1 MTKFDSLLA
10 RVPRSLEPFGYKQAG
25 PSGIESPDEN
35 QLEQDFSRLA
45 YMFVQDRAAPLM
57 KYMLGFEV
65 VNREE
70 DGSRAVGLFGF
81 KIGKDYY
88 YVPAFFVNN
97 QIKGVDLLFSKRTN
111 MFLPLQEDWINYIV
125 NRQTIELGGQAEDKV
140 QRDFERPNFGFLAR
154 PPIGP
159 KTAEAESDSSL
170 ILAELAR
177 RRAKAK
183 GKIVKLTRGDVT
195 DEEYEDAKKKV
206 AEAEQPWSFKEAW
219 YQLQM
224 QLNEK
229 LEKDAAFQE
238 AWGGLVCSIMKKDLP
253 FEKTGEASPLKTW
266 LEERGGPQAVSVF
279 LNTLTRNHKYA
290 NAALT
295 FYPSVESL
303 YVHQFAPELMRKSAA
318 QIRVTTQVTDYV
330 DGEAKKRLVRDGFT
344 IVDTRP
350 EASKSEAYDIDYE
363 RRFSNPDA
371 SGTYQVLLKDGRTTK
386 AWVFMPSNAAKNGAA
401 VVVEQDKLM
410 YRMAEPGAVYVRDTA
425 TGDTTDAY
433 SKAVAID
440 DMELNTEYV
449 LIDDKGHST
458 GPVEVRAIIAEDDK
472 RTKLRVNWRGT
483 YDIVKRPTYGRDFDT
498 LHGRRY
504 QGECCGNSDM
514 DYIELA
520 DHKGSISRSGT
531 DTLILP
537 SNWKALKL
545 YDKNKG
551 DRLDSYESE
560 RILRDAFQLGTLV
573 DVTEAMTKNSFHKLT
588 VASDDQGLEYYF
600 RVNDNFATRPMGYKQ
615 AYVSLVTRFGLGVP
629 DAETM
634 LTEAASQFKCRRLV
648 KVAQMPSGPMVG
660 VDMPQPNDPSAQ
672 IDPYT
677 GMPMYQMPYEQQM
690 TGSMTGMP
698 PTPDGNQFGINIG
711 GEAEMD
717 SGAQDLAAQAGQLG
731 QKHIFDHASI
741 GGLAKVYDTGAVLDS
756 YVPEL
761 MQSLDRLGRILFLYY
776 WKNEDFAERYGSND
790 IVEMEDLI
798 RSVFKSFGELVLQL
812 RKKAIDKDDSNT
824 VEM

>member
-1 MTKFDSLLA
+1 MTKIFNSLLA
-10 RVPRSLEPFGYKQAG
+10 QVPQSLEPFGYVKQAG
-25 PSGIESPDEN
+25 PGGVESPDEK

-45 YMFVQDRAAPLM
+45 YMFVQDRASPLM

-70 DGSRAVGLFGF
+70 DGSRSVGLFGF

-111 MFLPLQEDWINYIV
+111 MFVPLQEDWINYIV
-125 NRQTIELGGQAEDKV
+125 NRQTIELGGQAEDQV
-140 QRDFERPNFGFLAR
+140 QRDFENPNFDFLAR
-154 PPIGP
+154 PPVGP
-159 KTAEAESDSSL
+159 KSAGADDT
-170 ILAELAR
+170 
-177 RRAKAK
+177 
-183 GKIVKLTRGDVT
+183 
-195 DEEYEDAKKKV
+195 
-206 AEAEQPWSFKEAW
+206 PWSFKEAW

-238 AWGGLVCSIMKKDLP
+238 AWGGLVCSILNKDLP
-253 FEKTGEASPLKTW
+253 FEKTGKASPLKTW
-266 LEERGGPQAVSVF
+266 LEKSGGPKAVSVF
-279 LNTLTRNHKYA
+279 LNTLTRNPKYA

-303 YVHQFAPELMRKSAA
+303 YVHEFAPELMRKRAA
-318 QIRVTTQVTDYV
+318 QIHVTTQVTDYV

-363 RRFSNPDA
+363 RRFGNPDT

-386 AWVFMPSNAAKNGAA
+386 AWIFMPSNAAKNGAC
-401 VVVEQDKLM
+401 VVVEQDKNM
-410 YRMAEPGAVYVRDTA
+410 YRLAEPGAVYVRDTM
-425 TGDTTDAY
+425 TGDTADAY
-433 SKAVAID
+433 AKAVSID
-440 DMELNTEYV
+440 DMEMNTEYV
-449 LIDDKGHST
+449 LIDDKGHAT
-458 GPVEVRAIIAEDDK
+458 GPVEVRAIIAEDGK
-472 RTKLRVNWRGT
+472 RTKLRVNWNGIH
-483 YDIVKRPTYGRDFDT
+483 DIVKRPTYGHDFET
-498 LHGRRY
+498 LRGRNY
-504 QGECCGNSDM
+504 SGSVVESGSSYDA
-514 DYIELA
+514 DYIELV
-520 DHKGSISRSGT
+520 DHKGSISKSGT

-545 YDKNKG
+545 YDKDNNST
-551 DRLDSYESE
+551 LDSYEVE

-588 VASDDQGLEYYF
+588 VATDDQGLEFYF

-615 AYVSLVTRFGLGVP
+615 AYVSLVTRFGLSVP
-629 DAETM
+629 DTEMM

-648 KVAQMPSGPMVG
+648 KVAQMPQGVG

-672 IDPYT
+672 MDPYT

-717 SGAQDLAAQAGQLG
+717 SGAQNIATQAGQLG

-741 GGLAKVYDTGAVLDS
+741 GGLSKVYDTGAVLDS

-790 IVEMEDLI
+790 IAEMEDLI

-812 RKKAIDKDDSNT
+812 RKKAIDKDDANT

>member
-1 MTKFDSLLA
+1 
-10 RVPRSLEPFGYKQAG
+10 
-25 PSGIESPDEN
+25 
-35 QLEQDFSRLA
+35 
-45 YMFVQDRAAPLM
+45 
-57 KYMLGFEV
+57 
-65 VNREE
+65 
-70 DGSRAVGLFGF
+70 
-81 KIGKDYY
+81 
-88 YVPAFFVNN
+88 
-97 QIKGVDLLFSKRTN
+97 
-111 MFLPLQEDWINYIV
+111 
-125 NRQTIELGGQAEDKV
+125 
-140 QRDFERPNFGFLAR
+140 
-154 PPIGP
+154 
-159 KTAEAESDSSL
+159 
-170 ILAELAR
+170 
-177 RRAKAK
+177 
-183 GKIVKLTRGDVT
+183 
-195 DEEYEDAKKKV
+195 
-206 AEAEQPWSFKEAW
+206 
-219 YQLQM
+219 
-224 QLNEK
+224 
-229 LEKDAAFQE
+229 
-238 AWGGLVCSIMKKDLP
+238 
-253 FEKTGEASPLKTW
+253 
-266 LEERGGPQAVSVF
+266 
-279 LNTLTRNHKYA
+279 
-290 NAALT
+290 
-295 FYPSVESL
+295 
-303 YVHQFAPELMRKSAA
+303 VHQFAPELMSKRAA

-386 AWVFMPSNAAKNGAA
+386 AWIFMPSNAAKNGAA

-410 YRMAEPGAVYVRDTA
+410 YRLAEPGAVYVRDTA
-425 TGDTTDAY
+425 TGDTADAY
-433 SKAVAID
+433 SKAVSID
-440 DMELNTEYV
+440 DMEMNTEYV

-458 GPVEVRAIIAEDDK
+458 GPVEVRAIIAEDGK
-472 RTKLRVNWRGT
+472 RTKLRVNWHGT
-483 YDIVKRPTYGRDFDT
+483 YDIVRRPTYGHDFET
-498 LHGRRY
+498 LHSRGLSCAP
-504 QGECCGNSDM
+504 CCGSCDA

-520 DHKGSISRSGT
+520 DHKGSISKSGT

-551 DRLDSYESE
+551 EKVDSYESE

-615 AYVSLVTRFGLGVP
+615 AYVNLVTRFGLSVP

-648 KVAQMPSGPMVG
+648 KVAQMPGGQMVG

-672 IDPYT
+672 MDPNT

-717 SGAQDLAAQAGQLG
+717 SGAQNLAAQAGQLG

-741 GGLAKVYDTGAVLDS
+741 GGLSKVYDTGAVLDS

-776 WKNEDFAERYGSND
+776 WKNEDFAERYGTND
-790 IVEMEDLI
+790 IAEMEDLI

-812 RKKAIDKDDSNT
+812 RKKAIDKDDANT